1 MLGSCDLVT
10 LIGTARA
17 SEARAFYEG
26 TLGLA
31 VVADDPFAI
40 VCDANGSQLRI
51 SKVEQLSPQPF
62 AVLGWGVSDIEETV
76 DGLAGRGVVFERY
89 EGMQQDARGI
99 WTVPGAGARIAWFKD
114 PDGNTL
120 SLTEVPA

>member
-17 SEARAFYEG
+17 AEARAFYEG
-26 TLGLA
+26 TLGLR

-40 VCDANGSQLRI
+40 VCDANGVQLRI
-51 SKVEQLSPQPF
+51 SKMEQLTPQPF
-62 AVLGWGVSDIEETV
+62 AVLGWAVSDIEQTV
-76 DGLAGRGVVFERY
+76 DALAARGVAFERY

-99 WTVPGAGARIAWFKD
+99 WTVPGAMARVAWFKD

-120 SLTEVPA
+120 SLTEAPA

>member
-17 SEARAFYEG
+17 AEARAFYEG
-26 TLGLA
+26 TLGLR

-40 VCDANGSQLRI
+40 VCDANGVQLRI
-51 SKVEQLSPQPF
+51 SKMEQLTPQPF
-62 AVLGWGVSDIEETV
+62 AVLGWAVSDIEEAV
-76 DGLAGRGVVFERY
+76 DALAARGVAFERY

-99 WTVPGAGARIAWFKD
+99 WTVPGAMARVAWFKD

-120 SLTEVPA
+120 SLTEAPA